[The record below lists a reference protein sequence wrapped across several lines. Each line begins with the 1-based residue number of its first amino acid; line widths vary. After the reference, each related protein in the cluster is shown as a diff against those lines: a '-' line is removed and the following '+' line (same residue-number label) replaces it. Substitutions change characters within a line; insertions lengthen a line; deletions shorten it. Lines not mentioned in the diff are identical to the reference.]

1 MQVATLEPE
10 VVDAETV
17 THKEL
22 DPILKAG
29 VVATSAFD
37 PKPKFE
43 PVNVNTT
50 LPWVGAEDGL
60 IEVMDGGKKENDCVE
75 VLHKPGQ

>member
-10 VVDAETV
+10 VVDAEMV

-29 VVATSAFD
+29 VVAASAFD

-43 PVNVNTT
+43 PDTVNTT

-75 VLHKPGQ
+75 VLHKPEQ

>member
-1 MQVATLEPE
+1 MA
-10 VVDAETV
+10 A
-17 THKEL
+17 
-22 DPILKAG
+22 
-29 VVATSAFD
+29 SAFD

-43 PVNVNTT
+43 PDTVNTT

-75 VLHKPGQ
+75 VLHKPEQ